1 MEENED
7 VVLDTGVNG
16 SEAKKAK
23 PANESSSSKHNESN
37 QKKRTKALLKWI
49 IDRHEPFCLVNNKS
63 FLEFINILDPKY
75 VVPCRSTVAELI
87 KEEFDIKAEKVR
99 TFLKNYEGKVN
110 ITSDG
115 WSSNATD
122 PYVVVTSSLITKEFK
137 LCSFILDF
145 FNFPHPHDAYNIKE
159 SIKEVNYLVLIFF

>member
-1 MEENED
+1 MRMWYWTPASMEVKLKRQNQQMK
-7 VVLDTGVNG
+7 VQVLNTTSLTKKKEQKRYSSG
-16 SEAKKAK
+16 SLTYMNHFAY
-23 PANESSSSKHNESN
+23 
-37 QKKRTKALLKWI
+37 
-49 IDRHEPFCLVNNKS
+49 NNKS

-75 VVPCRSTVAELI
+75 VVPCRSTGAELI

-137 LCSFILDF
+137 LGSFILDF

-159 SIKEVNYLVLIFF
+159 SIKEVNYLVLIVV